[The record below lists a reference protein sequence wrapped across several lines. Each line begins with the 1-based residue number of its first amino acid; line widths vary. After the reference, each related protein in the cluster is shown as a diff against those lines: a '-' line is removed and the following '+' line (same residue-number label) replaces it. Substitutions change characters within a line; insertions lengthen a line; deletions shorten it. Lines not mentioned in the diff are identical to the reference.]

1 MRRVS
6 FGLLWLYKR
15 AVSPYLPSRC
25 RFHPTCSEY
34 AAEAIDRHGMF
45 RGGWL
50 TLKRLVRCTP
60 FFQGGY
66 DPVP

>member
-1 MRRVS
+1 MRRVA